1 MSKSEELKEYYYYL
15 RDEQNR
21 PAVTVC
27 LIVDNDSN
35 EYFRGIAVT
44 SDKDMP
50 SKKEGRRIARGRSLR
65 AIGMHKSTM
74 KMDYQKAL
82 DLFSDNFNT
91 VPEYKSVY
99 SDDLSGLN
107 AMERKLMKV

>member
-27 LIVDNDSN
+27 LIVDNMAN
-35 EYFRGIAVT
+35 EYFRGIAVA
-44 SDKDMP
+44 SDMDMP
-50 SKKEGRRIARGRSLR
+50 NKKEGRVIARGRAVKAMSR
-65 AIGMHKSTM
+65 AESTM
-74 KMDYQKAL
+74 DMVHPKAKKM
-82 DLFSDNFNT
+82 FSDNFED
-91 VPEYKSVY
+91 VPAYKSVY

-107 AMERKLMKV
+107 AMERRLMKV